1 MRVLSQTWYEHQESS
16 EFNVSKKERKKSFSR
31 ANSRYQWEIRLK
43 EGDKPGKRRETKGT
57 KYSTFSKN
65 IKQSK
70 VFHKDKN
77 TYTVIVD
84 VENAIEE
91 IKGVI
96 FARSGDSAKN
106 LVEVE
111 LKLDSVKNVSSGE
124 ELKIV
129 NDKKII
135 FENLTKG
142 IHEFEFQTSKITSY
156 LHYFYNKKQQ
166 RWQVMANYPHPVLG
180 NTDDTIPLFKFL
192 WKRARNPEGK
202 EDLILE
208 NISYEINNKKLEELI
223 EEENRCVLWN
233 YMQGGI

>member
-1 MRVLSQTWYEHQESS
+1 MEKLDLKKVINLENLEKLKVLSIQLLQ
-16 EFNVSKKERKKSFSR
+16 N
-31 ANSRYQWEIRLK
+31 
-43 EGDKPGKRRETKGT
+43 
-57 KYSTFSKN
+57 N

-91 IKGVI
+91 IKGII

-142 IHEFEFQTSKITSY
+142 IHEFEFSN
-156 LHYFYNKKQQ
+156 LKK
-166 RWQVMANYPHPVLG
+166 
-180 NTDDTIPLFKFL
+180 
-192 WKRARNPEGK
+192 
-202 EDLILE
+202 
-208 NISYEINNKKLEELI
+208 
-223 EEENRCVLWN
+223 
-233 YMQGGI
+233 